1 MVTVNFRCGDFNLTN
16 WNSWFV
22 SFLVS
27 CKEILIGTTSSGM
40 EYGIIREIYTPYAG
54 ASGILLHIN
63 GKFTMGK
70 LKSSLL
76 S

>member
-1 MVTVNFRCGDFNLTN
+1 MVTVSFRCGDFNLTN
-16 WNSWFV
+16 RNSWFS

-40 EYGIIREIYTPYAG
+40 EYLIIREIYTPYAG

-76 S
+76 T

>member
-16 WNSWFV
+16 RNSWFS

-70 LKSSLL
+70 LKSSFL